1 MRSLA
6 VHVLAGAVLLGG
18 CRDGG
23 GKAAPPATAPPATA
37 PSVTAQTPET
47 PPAAAAP
54 DVPSSAAD
62 DAASPKS
69 AQEAAPSDREPA
81 GEPAV
86 ARSFPPADFA
96 PPFERSAQEG
106 DGVWSPLGPEGEPL
120 LVRTVVHPHE
130 VSRFLSVHVV
140 AVDLERM
147 TLHYMPGSDDMGN
160 ATLPDPLVPGRIP
173 REHLPGLVAAFN
185 GGFMPRHGRWGM
197 KAAGVVIVPPRE
209 SGCTVALLDPP
220 DASAGTKTTVVIA
233 PWPRVEPHD
242 ARAAYYRQTPP
253 CLLDEGEL
261 HPQLLRGNEKPWGG
275 FNANLVTRRRSAVG
289 LDATGKTLFY
299 AVGIEVGP
307 RLLAEGLR
315 YAGARQAAE
324 LDINDNWTRF
334 ALFEVDAAAGE
345 PRVATMLLDDM
356 VKQKSG
362 YVARPSER
370 DFFYLR
376 RGQ

>member
-1 MRSLA
+1 M
-6 VHVLAGAVLLGG
+6 
-18 CRDGG
+18 
-23 GKAAPPATAPPATA
+23 PP
-37 PSVTAQTPET
+37 SDT
-47 PPAAAAP
+47 PPSGPLPVEQAP
-54 DVPSSAAD
+54 KGAE
-62 DAASPKS
+62 
-69 AQEAAPSDREPA
+69 QAP
-81 GEPAV
+81 
-86 ARSFPPADFA
+86 SFPPTNFA

-106 DGVWSPLGPEGEPL
+106 DGVWSPLGSEEEPVM
-120 LVRTVVHPHE
+120 VRTVVHPHE
-130 VSRFLSVHVV
+130 ASRFLSVHVV
-140 AVDLERM
+140 AIDLERLA
-147 TLHYMPGSDDMGN
+147 LHYMPGSDDMGN
-160 ATLPDPLVPGRIP
+160 ATLPDPLEPGRIP
-173 REHLPGLVAAFN
+173 RAHLPGLVAAFN

-209 SGCTVALLDPP
+209 TGCTVALLEPN
-220 DASAGTKTTVVIA
+220 AGAGTVTTVAVA
-233 PWPRVEPHD
+233 PWPRLAAHEP
-242 ARAAYYRQTPP
+242 RAAYYRQTPP

-261 HPQLLRGNEKPWGG
+261 HPQLLQGNEKPWGG
-275 FNANLVTRRRSAVG
+275 FNRNLVTRRRSAVG

-334 ALFEVDAAAGE
+334 ALFQIDAAAGE

-362 YVARPSER
+362 YVARPSAR

-376 RGQ
+376 REH

>member
-1 MRSLA
+1 
-6 VHVLAGAVLLGG
+6 
-18 CRDGG
+18 
-23 GKAAPPATAPPATA
+23 
-37 PSVTAQTPET
+37 
-47 PPAAAAP
+47 
-54 DVPSSAAD
+54 
-62 DAASPKS
+62 
-69 AQEAAPSDREPA
+69 
-81 GEPAV
+81 
-86 ARSFPPADFA
+86 
-96 PPFERSAQEG
+96 
-106 DGVWSPLGPEGEPL
+106 
-120 LVRTVVHPHE
+120 
-130 VSRFLSVHVV
+130 
-140 AVDLERM
+140 
-147 TLHYMPGSDDMGN
+147 
-160 ATLPDPLVPGRIP
+160 
-173 REHLPGLVAAFN
+173 
-185 GGFMPRHGRWGM
+185 MPRHGRWGM

-220 DASAGTKTTVVIA
+220 DASAGTKTTVVVA